1 MNTIIGISPIIGTAH
16 ESDDNEIASDAALV
30 AIGEA
35 FDLAAAR
42 ANDPATP
49 EDETIAANAAS
60 DNELHRAALIPATS
74 PAGLRVKARMAR
86 YELESGVG
94 ISRDDAAGALLSSLL
109 ADLGVPP
116 TQPPCSAMQPPVAP
130 ERS

>member
-1 MNTIIGISPIIGTAH
+1 MSTIIRDCLNIGMRR
-16 ESDDNEIASDAALV
+16 ENDDNGTASDAALV
-30 AIGEA
+30 AIGKA

-60 DNELHRAALIPATS
+60 DDELHRAALIPATS
-74 PAGLRVKARMAR
+74 PAGLHVKARMAR
-86 YELESGVG
+86 HELESGLG
-94 ISRDDAAGALLSSLL
+94 ISRDHAAGALLASLL

-116 TQPPCSAMQPPVAP
+116 TPIPWSAAPAPVNP
-130 ERS
+130 EE